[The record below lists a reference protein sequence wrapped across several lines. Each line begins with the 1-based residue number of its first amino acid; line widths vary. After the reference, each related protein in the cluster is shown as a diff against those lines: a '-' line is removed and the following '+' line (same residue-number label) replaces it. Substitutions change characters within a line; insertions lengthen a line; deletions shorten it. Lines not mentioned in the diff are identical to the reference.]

1 MRIAV
6 DTRGINHIFKGGV
19 NEYTISLLQEFF
31 ASGVGV
37 EFDLLTSGLDASN
50 RRSVRR
56 LFPYPNATVRT
67 ANIPNKLLN
76 ATILGLGEPKLER
89 IDKAQSDV
97 LFMPNL
103 NTLAKKRK
111 TPLIVTFHDLSYE
124 VYADFFSGRMR
135 AWHHFVQP
143 KRIAK
148 EADVI
153 IAVSES
159 TKQDLVELYGVNQEK
174 VRVIYPG
181 VSSMYTPI
189 DLQSREYV
197 GEVHSV
203 RTKYQLPQEFLLY
216 LGTLEPRK
224 NVGMVIE
231 AFEAIA
237 AKYPSLDLVI
247 AGKKGWLCEE
257 ILMLAA
263 DSPFATRIHFTGF
276 VDEADKVYLYNLAK
290 IFVYPSFYEGF
301 GFPVIEALSCG
312 VPTITSHVSSLPE
325 VTEGKALTISPY
337 NVHEL
342 IWGIDQLMS
351 DDRLYQEFVLR
362 SVSIKGKYRWDV
374 AMKKTMQIFEEIV

>member
-76 ATILGLGEPKLER
+76 ASILGLGEPKLER
-89 IDKAQSDV
+89 IGKAQSDV

-111 TPLIVTFHDLSYE
+111 TPLVVTFHDLSYE

-189 DLQSREYV
+189 DLQSREYA

-257 ILMLAA
+257 ILGLAA
-263 DSPFATRIHFTGF
+263 NSPFGTRIHFTGF
-276 VDEADKVYLYNLAK
+276 VDEEDKRYLYNLAK
-290 IFVYPSFYEGF
+290 IFIYPSFYEGF
-301 GFPVIEALSCG
+301 GFPVLEAMSCG

-325 VTEGKALTISPY
+325 VTDGKALTISPY

-342 IWGIDQLMS
+342 IWGVDQLMG
-351 DDRLYQEFVLR
+351 DERLYQEFVLR

-374 AMKKTMQIFEEIV
+374 AMKKTMQIFQEIV

>member
-31 ASGVGV
+31 TSGVEI
-37 EFDLLTSGLDASN
+37 EFDLLTSGFDASN
-50 RRSVRR
+50 RRSVQR

-67 ANIPNKLLN
+67 ARIPNKLLN
-76 ATILGLGEPKLER
+76 ASILALGEPKLER
-89 IDKAQSDV
+89 IGKSQSDI

-111 TPLIVTFHDLSYE
+111 TPLVVTFHDLSYE
-124 VYADFFSGRMR
+124 IYADFFSRRMR
-135 AWHHFVQP
+135 AWHRVVQP
-143 KRIAK
+143 KRIAH

-159 TKQDLVELYGVNQEK
+159 TKQDLVELYGVDSKK

-181 VSSMYTPI
+181 VSNMYTPI
-189 DLQSREYV
+189 DLNSREYRS
-197 GEVHSV
+197 EVALV
-203 RTKYQLPQEFLLY
+203 RKKYELPNEFVLY

-257 ILMLAA
+257 ILTLAA
-263 DSPFATRIHFTGF
+263 NSPFGTRIHFTGF
-276 VDEADKVYLYNLAK
+276 VDEEDKRYLYNLAK

-301 GFPVIEALSCG
+301 GFPVLEAMSCG
-312 VPTITSHVSSLPE
+312 IPTITSNVSSLPE
-325 VTEGKALTISPY
+325 VTHGNALTVSPY

-362 SVSIKGKYRWDV
+362 SLRMKSRYRWSI
-374 AMKKTMQIFEEIV
+374 AMQQTKQLFEEII

>member
-6 DTRGINHIFKGGV
+6 DTRGINHVFKGGV

-31 ASGVGV
+31 ESGQDV

-50 RRSVRR
+50 RRSVKR
-56 LFPYPNATVRT
+56 LFPYPNATIRT

-76 ATILGLGEPKLER
+76 ASILALGEPKLER
-89 IDKAQSDV
+89 IGQAKSDI

-124 VYADFFSGRMR
+124 IYADFFSRRMR
-135 AWHHFVQP
+135 AWHSFVQP
-143 KRIAK
+143 RKIAL
-148 EADVI
+148 EADMI

-159 TKQDLVELYGVNQEK
+159 TKQDLIEIYGIDEK
-174 VRVIYPG
+174 KIRVVYPG
-181 VSSMYTPI
+181 VSDSYVPI
-189 DLQSREYV
+189 DLQSKAHFPQIR
-197 GEVHSV
+197 SI
-203 RTKYQLPQEFLLY
+203 RQKYHLPEEFLLY

-224 NVGMVIE
+224 NVGMVVE

-237 AKYPSLDLVI
+237 AKYPKLHLVI
-247 AGKKGWLCEE
+247 AGKKGWLCES
-257 ILMLAA
+257 ILSKAKE
-263 DSPFATRIHFTGF
+263 SPFASRINFTGF
-276 VDEADKVYLYNLAK
+276 VDEEDKKYLYNLAK

-301 GFPVIEALSCG
+301 GFPVLEAMSCG

-342 IWGIDQLMS
+342 IWGIDQLMG
-351 DDRLYQEFVLR
+351 DERLYQEFVLR
-362 SVSIKGKYRWDV
+362 SVSIGKRYRWN
-374 AMKKTMQIFEEIV
+374 ASMQSTKQIFESVS

>member
-76 ATILGLGEPKLER
+76 ASILGLGEPKLER
-89 IDKAQSDV
+89 IGKAQSDV

-111 TPLIVTFHDLSYE
+111 TPLVVTFHDLSYE

-257 ILMLAA
+257 ILGLAA
-263 DSPFATRIHFTGF
+263 NSPFGTRIHFTGF
-276 VDEADKVYLYNLAK
+276 VDEEDKRYLYNLAK
-290 IFVYPSFYEGF
+290 IFIYPSFYEGF
-301 GFPVIEALSCG
+301 GFPVLEAMSCG

-325 VTEGKALTISPY
+325 VTDGKALTISPY

-342 IWGIDQLMS
+342 IWGVDQLMG
-351 DDRLYQEFVLR
+351 DERLYQEFVLR